1 MPNILQYVC
10 NKHPKYI
17 IHIQNIQYDFKPNVL
32 NMVTIYEIS
41 LEIYFTNPHFY
52 YKKYLSHGRIQ
63 NVQYLQH
70 LYCFCSKV
78 NISSKS
84 KYRQIDC
91 FSAPF
96 LYFHVVNHS
105 IDVREH
111 KKYRNNKITFAIE
124 GNFRSEEI
132 VKLPSTCNIN
142 N

>member
-1 MPNILQYVC
+1 MFATNTQNILYTSKISSMTLNQMLLIIRMQSVLE
-10 NKHPKYI
+10 YI
-17 IHIQNIQYDFKPNVL
+17 LQIPIF
-32 NMVTIYEIS
+32 
-41 LEIYFTNPHFY
+41 

-63 NVQYLQH
+63 NVQYLPH

-124 GNFRSEEI
+124 GYFRSGEI

>member
-17 IHIQNIQYDFKPNVL
+17 IHIQNIQYDFKPDVLNVL
-32 NMVTIYEIS
+32 TINLSWNI
-41 LEIYFTNPHFY
+41 FY
-52 YKKYLSHGRIQ
+52 KSPFFIRKYLSHGRIQ

-124 GNFRSEEI
+124 GYFRSGEI

>member
-1 MPNILQYVC
+1 MRKCQIYFNMFATNTQNILYTSKISSMTW
-10 NKHPKYI
+10 N
-17 IHIQNIQYDFKPNVL
+17 QNVWNLSWNI
-32 NMVTIYEIS
+32 
-41 LEIYFTNPHFY
+41 FY
-52 YKKYLSHGRIQ
+52 KSPFFIRKYLSHGRIQ

-124 GNFRSEEI
+124 GYFRSGEI